1 MTDLPVSQVLDAAAR
16 AIGALLK
23 ALAVLALALV
33 ILLAAGAAVLA
44 TVAAI
49 VLLLTGYTLREL
61 ATLARQVFQPAAQQP
76 LVSVDPDLTQTS
88 IAPALPYLRQLAAW
102 LAQALCIVANLMALW
117 AVIGWIG
124 AGPIV
129 LARVV
134 FGATC
139 LLPALLVIARW
150 RVSFGALLLGGLASL
165 AMVAALIYLPP
176 VAIPVL
182 FAVVTALA
190 LLSAHR
196 GLAAIP
202 PTVKLP

>member
-1 MTDLPVSQVLDAAAR
+1 M
-16 AIGALLK
+16 LK
-23 ALAVLALALV
+23 ALVLLALV
-33 ILLAAGAAVLA
+33 TAAALAAGVAVLA
-44 TVAAI
+44 TLTAI
-49 VLLLTGYTLREL
+49 VLLLTAYTMR
-61 ATLARQVFQPAAQQP
+61 TLAVFTRQVFQPAAQQP
-76 LVSVDPDLTQTS
+76 LLSVDPDLTQTT
-88 IAPALPYLRQLAAW
+88 IAPALPYLRQFAAW
-102 LAQALCIVANLMALW
+102 LAQAICIVANLIALW

-165 AMVAALIYLPP
+165 AMVAALVYLPP

-182 FAVVTALA
+182 FAIVTALA

-202 PTVKLP
+202 PTETP